1 MVTRVH
7 TLSLSMVAA
16 AALVACGGGSS
27 GSAVATNTTTTTA
40 PTLSGVVVDGLIEG
54 ADVCLDLNNNQ
65 SCDSGEPSAKTDAKG
80 SYQLD
85 ITGLSVAQLK
95 NAHIFV
101 TVPET
106 AKDADDGG
114 KTLKD
119 AGKAAFNLLAPAEAV
134 IGSDGKATG
143 TVAVTPLTTMV
154 SHTMLLDGSSADAAK
169 GKVRTALGLA
179 TSVDITANF
188 VGKTD
193 DTSKDLAKKAQ
204 FLAASLGQVA
214 KAIGSE
220 QTTSS
225 PQQRFMGALAHLKTN
240 AKKLVDTA
248 AAASGKTPVEAVK
261 AALEDSTLKPV
272 TATLLETAK
281 SNLDASPVI
290 GAVTTAF
297 DSLIKEGFYDG
308 YCSQS
313 SYDTGTG
320 GAQGTYSCS
329 NWHIY
334 ATKSVAD
341 GKWESTKYYIK
352 STETAFSKIVPDP
365 QYYEYTLVEGA
376 GWVAKNANPSTGTYA
391 ADSTGLITVTRKL
404 TDTKSQTFK
413 TRMVAKD
420 VGGKTLGEIGSAG
433 AFQDMLK
440 YVPSLK
446 DTKLPAGSKLI
457 LGKPEYTEDTYGL
470 NSKQVSVYN
479 YNCSVQPCTS
489 TYLTSF
495 SELLSQYATPSG
507 TATPSGS
514 NLYWFWTGSSG
525 GQNVDGPWYA
535 GTFDSEGKTDA
546 GGNMTVWKQA
556 KEWNATGNYYD
567 YKWTKVDGEKSTY
580 TIKTVAGEK
589 ILLVNLSASPMALR
603 VKNTG
608 TTARSEQ
615 IFAVRDGKL
624 YDGWY
629 NSAQVQNEHQGGGNW
644 NKTAA
649 ETIAKAMGA
658 SSLPQ

>member
-1 MVTRVH
+1 MDKRLQI
-7 TLSLSMVAA
+7 LSLSVIAA
-16 AALVACGGGSS
+16 AALAACGGGSGDS
-27 GSAVATNTTTTTA
+27 TTTNTTTTTA

-65 SCDSGEPSAKTDAKG
+65 SCDSGEPSAKTDAQG

-143 TVAVTPLTTMV
+143 TVAVTPLTTLV
-154 SHTMLLDGSSADAAK
+154 SHHMLIDGSSLDTAK
-169 GKVRTALGLA
+169 GKVKTALGLKPE
-179 TSVDITANF
+179 VDITANF

-261 AALEDSTLKPV
+261 AALEDSTLKLKPD
-272 TATLLETAK
+272 TAYLLNTAK
-281 SNLDASPVI
+281 ENLDSSPVI
-290 GAVTTAF
+290 GAVTAAF
-297 DSLIKEGFYDG
+297 DSIIKEGFYHV

-313 SYDTGTG
+313 TYVSGTG
-320 GAQGTYSCS
+320 GAQDTYSCKDWAMY
-329 NWHIY
+329 NV
-334 ATKSVAD
+334 KSVAD
-341 GKWESTKYYIK
+341 GKWESTRYEITPPATTFTK
-352 STETAFSKIVPDP
+352 SVPNP
-365 QYYEYTLVEGA
+365 QYMDYTLVDGV
-376 GWVAKNANPSTGTYA
+376 GWVAKNVNPSTGTYA
-391 ADSTGLITVTRKL
+391 ADSTGLVTVTKKIS
-404 TDTKSQTFK
+404 DTKSQTFK
-413 TRMVAKD
+413 TRMVTKD
-420 VGGKTLGEIGSAG
+420 VSGKTLGELGPKGSPLYHSV
-433 AFQDMLK
+433 LK
-440 YVPSLK
+440 YAPSLK
-446 DTKLPAGSKLI
+446 DTKLPAGSKLSLDKDEYATDQYEI
-457 LGKPEYTEDTYGL
+457 GIDQVVAYDHCDNAGSCSDKPL
-470 NSKQVSVYN
+470 NTFEELLAMFSTPAGTDFPNRTMPLRTAASDNSSDSSVYH
-479 YNCSVQPCTS
+479 
-489 TYLTSF
+489 
-495 SELLSQYATPSG
+495 A
-507 TATPSGS
+507 
-514 NLYWFWTGSSG
+514 
-525 GQNVDGPWYA
+525 
-535 GTFDSEGKTDA
+535 TFDPESKSDT
-546 GGNMTVWKQA
+546 GGTMTVWKNVA
-556 KEWNATGNYYD
+556 ASGFSF
-567 YKWTKVDGEKSTY
+567 TKVAGEKATY
-580 TIKTVAGEK
+580 TIKTIAGEK
-589 ILLVNLSASPMALR
+589 VLLITPSASALALR
-603 VKNTG
+603 YQNTG

-624 YDGWY
+624 YYGSYD
-629 NSAQVQNEHQGGGNW
+629 SPQARAQHSNDGNW

-649 ETIAKAMGA
+649 EFIIKAMGA
-658 SSLPQ
+658 SALPQ